1 LVIEDSINGVIA
13 AKAAQ
18 MKVVAIPE
26 EINKNNPKF
35 AIADFKVDSLLDII
49 TTPPYTSLK
58 IN

>member
-1 LVIEDSINGVIA
+1 
-13 AKAAQ
+13 

-49 TTPPYTSLK
+49 TTPYTSLK